1 VFLGDVFYLHSHLL
15 KIIAKMLNQD
25 VVGGLIALPI
35 IETLKRLLSTLRKDI
50 KKARRHGSR
59 PHQSGIFEYLHK
71 TTFNS

>member
-1 VFLGDVFYLHSHLL
+1 
-15 KIIAKMLNQD
+15 MLNQD

-59 PHQSGIFEYLHK
+59 PHQSGIFEYLYK